1 MKINSG
7 GVTGLLSF
15 LDTLQQGKGQRQ
27 QQQQQF
33 SQEKLQSEQRM
44 AEGRRADATYNR
56 GVEADKRG
64 VDQYNRELADW
75 NANAPIRD
83 LTRATSLFDLKAKLP
98 KERLQLKTQWMD
110 FEGKQKEQLKPL
122 IAKLTDRNLSPG
134 AEAIIR
140 GQIEDITRSNAE
152 AKKLFGEHAQ
162 SLNLG
167 DIFSDS
173 KWEAPD
179 LLSLGGLKPTGQQQ
193 GLPVGQ
199 GQNVGMD
206 NADIYNWMDM
216 KAAPQA
222 PGANAVLPTS
232 NNVQVGQGT
241 GMGAGVE
248 TNVDNT
254 GMAGGMN
261 AGTGAGNVNPPPPP
275 PNEKVPTTGEVKP
288 PLKPEPIK
296 IQPVSTAD
304 ILAGKPYSIAKDTSL
319 TVEDRKALRT
329 LMKDRGVNDYE
340 IGAYDYTPAKYDPQ
354 GGAYTRPDGT
364 VTKVGELIPAK
375 IQFNPIKATR
385 LALPM
390 IVNAIKDF
398 AATNKVS
405 PYEAQVALGLDNPAI
420 QLFDESGANR
430 LATLLDDNAAASN
443 VIKSIY
449 HRAPDLFN
457 ASEDSRKRAATT
469 ASDSLKGA
477 EALMQGVRD
486 DIKREFDRKQA
497 DQDRAARSVVTK
509 GDADNEVLKVATDS
523 ITIARASAMKRQAQY
538 ETWASKLDTATPDT
552 ESAIL
557 QGVGIISGKL
567 PSGVTTGELA
577 NGFRVYAAAVD
588 KARAEKDNYKLKGT
602 VESFQTMQK
611 GMNEITIS
619 AGKKLQ
625 ASRFYKNATPVLQ
638 KVLDSIA
645 VKVE

>member
-44 AEGRRADATYNR
+44 SEGRRADATYKRSVDADQR
-56 GVEADKRG
+56 GI
-64 VDQYNRELADW
+64 DQYNRELQEF

-83 LTRATSLFDLKAKLP
+83 LTRAQSLFDLKAKLP

-122 IAKLTDRNLSPG
+122 IAKLADRNLSPG

-179 LLSLGGLKPTGQQQ
+179 LMVLGGLKPTGQQQ
-193 GLPVGQ
+193 GAPVGQ
-199 GQNVGMD
+199 GQNVGVD

-216 KAAPQA
+216 QAAPPTQGASPA
-222 PGANAVLPTS
+222 PT
-232 NNVQVGQGT
+232 T
-241 GMGAGVE
+241 GMIQGMGV
-248 TNVDNT
+248 TPVNGVGVSGMGGNT
-254 GMAGGMN
+254 
-261 AGTGAGNVNPPPPP
+261 TTQQVTPPPPP
-275 PNEKVPTTGEVKP
+275 PNTSLPTDVNAP
-288 PLKPEPIK
+288 PKQEPVK
-296 IQPVSTAD
+296 IQSVSTAD

-319 TVEDRKALRT
+319 TAEDRKALRT

-390 IVNAIKDF
+390 IINAIKDF
-398 AATNKVS
+398 ATTNKVS
-405 PYEAQVALGLDNPAI
+405 PYEAQIALGLDEPSI
-420 QLFDESGANR
+420 QLFDQSGANR
-430 LATLLDDNAAASN
+430 LATLLDDTTTASN

-449 HRAPDLFN
+449 NRAPDLFN

-477 EALMQGVRD
+477 EALMEGVRA
-486 DIKREFDRKQA
+486 DIKREFDKKQGEL
-497 DQDRAARSVVTK
+497 DRAARSVVTNSE
-509 GDADNEVLKVATDS
+509 ADNEVLKVATDS

-538 ETWASKLDTATPDT
+538 ETWASKLETATPDT
-552 ESAIL
+552 EAAIL
-557 QGVGIISGKL
+557 QGVGIIDGKL
-567 PSGVTTGELA
+567 PSGITTGDLA
-577 NGFRVYAAAVD
+577 QGFRVYAGAVD
-588 KARAEKDNYKLKGT
+588 KARAEKDNFKLKGT
-602 VESFQTMQK
+602 VASFQAMQK

-625 ASRFYKNATPVLQ
+625 ASGFYQ
-638 KVLDSIA
+638 KASPKLKAVLDSIA

>member
-44 AEGRRADATYNR
+44 AEGRRADATY
-56 GVEADKRG
+56 KRG
-64 VDQYNRELADW
+64 VDAENRGIDQYNRELADY

-83 LTRATSLFDLKAKLP
+83 LTRAQSLFDLKAKLP

-241 GMGAGVE
+241 GMGGGLG
-248 TNVDNT
+248 TNVGNA
-254 GMAGGMN
+254 GMGEGME
-261 AGTGAGNVNPPPPP
+261 AGTGAGNVSQNPPPPP
-275 PNEKVPTTGEVKP
+275 PTEYVAPTDKP
-288 PLKPEPIK
+288 ATPPVNK
-296 IQPVSTAD
+296 ISVAD
-304 ILAGKPYSIAKDTSL
+304 ILAGKEYKIEKDTTL
-319 TVEDRKALRT
+319 TAADKEAFRKGL
-329 LMKDRGVNDYE
+329 KDRGINEYE
-340 IGAYDYTPAKYDPQ
+340 AGAYDFKPARYNMS
-354 GGAYTRPDGT
+354 GGVYRASNGQN
-364 VTKVGELIPAK
+364 VAVGELIPAEVA
-375 IQFNPIKATR
+375 FNPVKATQI
-385 LALPM
+385 ALPKV
-390 IVNAIKDF
+390 VNYIRDWAS
-398 AATNKVS
+398 TNKVT
-405 PYEAQVALGLDNPAI
+405 PYQAQVALGLDQPEI
-420 QLFDESGANR
+420 QLFNEKNEPQLQNFLSDGAK
-430 LATLLDDNAAASN
+430 AVAALT
-443 VIKSIY
+443 SIY
-449 HRAPDLFN
+449 NRSTDVFNPTETSRTRA
-457 ASEDSRKRAATT
+457 EQRGK
-469 ASDSLKGA
+469 DSLKGA
-477 EALMQGVRD
+477 ESVMEGVRD
-486 DIKREFDRKQA
+486 DIKRRFEEEQKNLDRLARSIDTKNEA
-497 DQDRAARSVVTK
+497 DQVVLDVSRNGINLGRAKAYSKEARYRDLAS
-509 GDADNEVLKVATDS
+509 S
-523 ITIARASAMKRQAQY
+523 IA
-538 ETWASKLDTATPDT
+538 TATPDAKT
-552 ESAIL
+552 AIL
-557 QGVGIISGKL
+557 QSVGIISGTL
-567 PSGVTTGELA
+567 PSGVTPDQVGKVFSVIAAKTMEAKTWADSYKPTSSLA
-577 NGFRVYAAAVD
+577 SLQKLQSRMDQVSQLT
-588 KARAEKDNYKLKGT
+588 AEKVRKTPYYTNAPKELKNVIDGLLGQ
-602 VESFQTMQK
+602 E
-611 GMNEITIS
+611 
-619 AGKKLQ
+619 
-625 ASRFYKNATPVLQ
+625 
-638 KVLDSIA
+638 
-645 VKVE
+645 